1 MQCGA
6 LILCFAAPAP
16 VIDDSYHVCRPS
28 IDFFLVLFCWRTSE
42 SCCGG
47 AAFLF
52 FHRAGFKSCSVFSQ
66 IASGGLGSRARA
78 FKSNF
83 AHAAAALMLL
93 RASGSF
99 GYSRAGAL
107 CVFWSRFWRNVF
119 TPQRERKKSK
129 GNTAR
134 GSLLCLKLY
143 FEGMFG
149 GKNKFVSFLRSTPQR
164 NGVEVFFPRIENLN
178 LF

>member
-28 IDFFLVLFCWRTSE
+28 IDFFLVLFCRRTRE

-52 FHRAGFKSCSVFSQ
+52 FHQAGFKSCSVFSQ
-66 IASGGLGSRARA
+66 IASGGLGSRAARLQIK
-78 FKSNF
+78 FRPRRRRF
-83 AHAAAALMLL
+83 DAAESERIIWLLPCRRIVCFFDPVSGEMFLL
-93 RASGSF
+93 R
-99 GYSRAGAL
+99 
-107 CVFWSRFWRNVF
+107 
-119 TPQRERKKSK
+119 REKKKKSK

-134 GSLLCLKLY
+134 GVLSLFSNFVFEACFGEKIKL
-143 FEGMFG
+143 F
-149 GKNKFVSFLRSTPQR
+149 FLRSTPR
-164 NGVEVFFPRIENLN
+164 CYGVEVLFPRL
-178 LF
+178 